1 MFYLLC
7 DIGLFFFKQ
16 KTAYEMRISDWSSDV
31 CSSDLLCQRRDRPAL
46 QEGRRAAEAQEC
58 RAQAGARRGATTHRR
73 RAACDADNAGSRA
86 RVRAAYHLGP
96 DVRWQGVSDLGVD
109 RGCKRTVSCERRA
122 GPFEPRH
129 EARESVG

>member
-1 MFYLLC
+1 
-7 DIGLFFFKQ
+7 
-16 KTAYEMRISDWSSDV
+16 MRISDWSSDV
-31 CSSDLLCQRRDRPAL
+31 CSSDLRPAL

-73 RAACDADNAGSRA
+73 RAACDADNAGSRV

-109 RGCKRTVSCERRA
+109 RGCKRHVPAEGRA
-122 GPFEPRH
+122 GPFRP
-129 EARESVG
+129 EAHTSDTQSLMRWSYAVLCVITN